1 MGLPSLAYYAAT
13 PRRMLAQ
20 RAGVPCRRL
29 RAQLAPRQSALENHL
44 LVPSGISWPAALVGA
59 AQAQALE
66 HLWGGAGPASRFP
79 YRQGTAIR
87 GLDPHTLPAHMPD
100 HRADPRD
107 REQFLHGGGSSHE
120 FAVAGCSW
128 RK

>member
-1 MGLPSLAYYAAT
+1 MGLPSLAYCAAT

-20 RAGVPCRRL
+20 RAGWVPCRRL
-29 RAQLAPRQSALENHL
+29 RAQLAPRQSTLEHSV
-44 LVPSGISWPAALVGA
+44 LVPSGIPWSAALVGA

-79 YRQGTAIR
+79 YRQDTAIR

-107 REQFLHGGGSSHE
+107 REQLLHGGL
-120 FAVAGCSW
+120 AP
-128 RK
+128 